1 MLLNRANNVFGAFD
15 VGADRF
21 VRKIFAGGHLFQR
34 RGIEDDVHAAKR
46 LDHGMK
52 ISNVA
57 DAKFEALLKVSVDD
71 FVRGR
76 GLVLIFHS
84 HRMLLGFIAR
94 EHDDLLR
101 LAGAAFQETTYQ
113 SLPQGSGAARNQNSP
128 SIKTM
133 LLRII
138 PILHSWYH
146 RLPNPLQAP
155 ATWDKSNRSLARIC
169 LLSCS
174 DRRKNPRRE

>member
-1 MLLNRANNVFGAFD
+1 MDNLEVHGEFSHEQLVSRYRELEEDRILNLLA
-15 VGADRF
+15 
-21 VRKIFAGGHLFQR
+21 IWSEPQR
-34 RGIEDDVHAAKR
+34 IAE
-46 LDHGMK
+46 
-52 ISNVA
+52 
-57 DAKFEALLKVSVDD
+57 FEALLKVSVDD

-128 SIKTM
+128 AIKTM